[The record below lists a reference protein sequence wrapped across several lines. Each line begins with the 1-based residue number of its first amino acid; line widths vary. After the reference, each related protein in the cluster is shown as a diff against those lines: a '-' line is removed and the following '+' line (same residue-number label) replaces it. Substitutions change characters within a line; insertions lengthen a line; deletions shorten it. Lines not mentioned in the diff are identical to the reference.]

1 VRLQQRPQKTSG
13 LHLQLQLRLL
23 LLRAAAG
30 CC

>member
-13 LHLQLQLRLL
+13 LHLQLQLLL